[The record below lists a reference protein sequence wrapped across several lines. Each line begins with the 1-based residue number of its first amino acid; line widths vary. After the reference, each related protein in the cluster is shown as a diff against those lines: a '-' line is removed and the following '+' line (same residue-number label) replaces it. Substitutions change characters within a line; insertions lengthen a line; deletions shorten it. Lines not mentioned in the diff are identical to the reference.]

1 MYSVDRENF
10 KKYLLSFP
18 QQIAESQEIFKKNT
32 PKFKKGTITEIIY
45 LGMGGS
51 AIAGNI
57 IGEILFDQLT
67 LPLQVIRGY
76 EVPGYCSHS
85 TLVIVSSYSGNTEET
100 LQALD
105 HADKKG
111 ARIVAITSGGS
122 LLELAKKKKWSVL
135 IIPTGYPPRQAF
147 GFIFFLAYQLILAVI
162 EKSLPEKEFDYLI
175 QFAEIMIQRSDEQST
190 EGKVFIKDLAIRI
203 KNKIPIIYSSAP
215 YLTTVATRWKNQFQ
229 ENSKSMAFSN
239 VIPEMNHNE
248 IVGWEMEGKLCRNY
262 LVLFLENEQKNPRIE
277 SRIQLTKNIIR
288 DRGTEVVEVYAEGK
302 DLLAQAISLIIS
314 GDWITYYLALLYEKD
329 PSSIINI
336 DYLKSELKKLS

>member
-105 HADKKG
+105 HADKKS
-111 ARIVAITSGGS
+111 ARNQPGTLSHAVY
-122 LLELAKKKKWSVL
+122 L
-135 IIPTGYPPRQAF
+135 PTC
-147 GFIFFLAYQLILAVI
+147 
-162 EKSLPEKEFDYLI
+162 
-175 QFAEIMIQRSDEQST
+175 
-190 EGKVFIKDLAIRI
+190 IKI
-203 KNKIPIIYSSAP
+203 
-215 YLTTVATRWKNQFQ
+215 
-229 ENSKSMAFSN
+229 
-239 VIPEMNHNE
+239 
-248 IVGWEMEGKLCRNY
+248 
-262 LVLFLENEQKNPRIE
+262 
-277 SRIQLTKNIIR
+277 
-288 DRGTEVVEVYAEGK
+288 
-302 DLLAQAISLIIS
+302 
-314 GDWITYYLALLYEKD
+314 
-329 PSSIINI
+329 
-336 DYLKSELKKLS
+336 